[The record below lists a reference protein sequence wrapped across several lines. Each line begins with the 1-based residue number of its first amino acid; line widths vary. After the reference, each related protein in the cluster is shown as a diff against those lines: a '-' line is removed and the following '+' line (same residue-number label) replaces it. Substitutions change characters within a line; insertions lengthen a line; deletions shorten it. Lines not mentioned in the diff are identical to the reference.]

1 MINWVRVALCG
12 MLLVLVSLAL
22 MPIQIVCLWLDLK
35 PRRWLPRYWH
45 RVACLLLGL
54 HVRVHGELDRRRPL
68 LLSANHVSWKDIMV
82 LSSLADVVFVAKS
95 DVKSWPLFGLLARLQ
110 ASIFV
115 EREQKRSAGHQVSE
129 IGRRLADGEIV
140 VLFPEGTTSDGN
152 RLLDIKTSLFG
163 AAASAVPQSPTGMVH
178 VQPLAISYTGIHGMP
193 MGRYHRP
200 IAAWPG
206 DIGLLPHLIGVLR
219 EGALEVDVDFG
230 EAVDYDR
237 RSNRKDVS
245 RLVEQRIRRM
255 LSDRL
260 RGRAGRGGERE
271 ITPAFVPQERSQR
284 S

>member
-12 MLLVLVSLAL
+12 ALLVLVSLVL
-22 MPIQIVCLWLDLK
+22 MPVQIFCLWLDLK
-35 PRRWLPRYWH
+35 PRRWLPRFWH

-54 HVRVHGELDRRRPL
+54 HVRVHGEPERRRPL
-68 LLSANHVSWKDIMV
+68 LLSANHVSWKDILV
-82 LSSLADVVFVAKS
+82 LSSVTDVVFVAKS
-95 DVKSWPLFGLLARLQ
+95 EVKTWPVFGLLARLQ
-110 ASIFV
+110 ASVFI
-115 EREQKRSAGHQVSE
+115 ERDQKRTTGHQVSE

-163 AAASAVPQSPTGMVH
+163 AAASAVPHSPTGVVH

-193 MGRYHRP
+193 MGRYNRP

-206 DIGLLPHLIGVLR
+206 DIGLLPHLLGVLR
-219 EGALEVDVDFG
+219 EGALDVDVDFG

-237 RSNRKDVS
+237 HANRKDVS
-245 RLVEQRIRRM
+245 RTIEQRIRSM

-260 RGRAGRGGERE
+260 RGRPRLDRDVARAER
-271 ITPAFVPQERSQR
+271 
-284 S
+284 

>member
-1 MINWVRVALCG
+1 MINWLRVALCV
-12 MLLVLVSLAL
+12 MLLILVSLAL
-22 MPIQIVCLWLDLK
+22 MPIQIICLWLDLR

-45 RVACLLLGL
+45 RVACLLLGIR
-54 HVRVHGELDRRRPL
+54 VRVHGELDHRRPL
-68 LLSANHVSWKDIMV
+68 LLSANHVSWKDILV
-82 LSSLADVVFVAKS
+82 LSSVADVVFVAKS
-95 DVKSWPLFGLLARLQ
+95 DVKSWPIFGVLARLQ

-115 EREQKRSAGHQVSE
+115 ERGQKRTTGQQVNE

-163 AAASAVPQSPTGMVH
+163 AAASAIPQSPTGVVH

-193 MGRYHRP
+193 MGRYYRP

-219 EGALEVDVDFG
+219 EGALDVDVDFG

-237 RSNRKDVS
+237 QSNRKEVS
-245 RLVEQRIRRM
+245 RTIEQRIRKM

-260 RGRAGRGGERE
+260 RGRAATGG
-271 ITPAFVPQERSQR
+271 TSAAAPALLSQKGPQRT
-284 S
+284 

>member
-82 LSSLADVVFVAKS
+82 LSSVADVVFVAKS

>member
-1 MINWVRVALCG
+1 M
-12 MLLVLVSLAL
+12 
-22 MPIQIVCLWLDLK
+22 
-35 PRRWLPRYWH
+35 
-45 RVACLLLGL
+45 
-54 HVRVHGELDRRRPL
+54 
-68 LLSANHVSWKDIMV
+68 
-82 LSSLADVVFVAKS
+82 
-95 DVKSWPLFGLLARLQ
+95 
-110 ASIFV
+110 
-115 EREQKRSAGHQVSE
+115 
-129 IGRRLADGEIV
+129 
-140 VLFPEGTTSDGN
+140 LFPEGTTSDGN

-163 AAASAVPQSPTGMVH
+163 VAASAVPQSPTGMVH

>member
-12 MLLVLVSLAL
+12 ILLVLISLVL
-22 MPIQIVCLWLDLK
+22 IPVQIFCLWLDLK
-35 PRRWLPRYWH
+35 PRRWLPRFWH

-54 HVRVHGELDRRRPL
+54 RVRVHGEPERRRPL
-68 LLSANHVSWKDIMV
+68 LLSANHVSWKDILV
-82 LSSLADVVFVAKS
+82 LSSVADVVFVAKS
-95 DVKSWPLFGLLARLQ
+95 EVKTWPVFGLLARLQ

-115 EREQKRSAGHQVSE
+115 ERDQKRTTGNQVNE

-163 AAASAVPQSPTGMVH
+163 AAASAVPYSPTGVVH

-193 MGRYHRP
+193 MGRYNRP

-206 DIGLLPHLIGVLR
+206 DTGLLPHLFGVLR
-219 EGALEVDVDFG
+219 EGALDVDVDFG

-237 RSNRKDVS
+237 HANRKDVS
-245 RLVEQRIRRM
+245 RTIEQRIRSM

-260 RGRAGRGGERE
+260 RGRPRVERDVARVE
-271 ITPAFVPQERSQR
+271 P
-284 S
+284 